1 MTTPEAV
8 AGPIHP
14 AACIKITGEGT
25 SGDGT
30 SGDGTYK
37 IVPYQAAVDTY
48 ADAYTVLHIAI
59 DFDTISS
66 NSDKQTLLH
75 NISNYFNNAIRALQS
90 TKNAKLQPTNN
101 ATLLKNATK
110 ILSDITTLSSN
121 PVPAAA
127 ATAAAAPA
135 AAAATALDKKF
146 LLKASDILFNIAQV
160 LAPPTNV
167 PKTTGGIK
175 KGGRRKRNT
184 RHKHRKNKNKTRVG
198 RR

>member
-30 SGDGTYK
+30 YK
-37 IVPYQAAVDTY
+37 IVPYQMAVDIY
-48 ADAYTVLHIAI
+48 VYAYTILHDIYE
-59 DFDTISS
+59 FDKLA
-66 NSDKQTLLH
+66 NSDKQTLLQ
-75 NISNYFNNAIRALQS
+75 NINNYFNNAIRALPP
-90 TKNAKLQPTNN
+90 TKN
-101 ATLLKNATK
+101 ATLLTTAKQ
-110 ILSDITTLSSN
+110 ILTDITTLISS

-127 ATAAAAPA
+127 AAATAATAAPA
-135 AAAATALDKKF
+135 VAPTLDKKF
-146 LLKASDILFNIAQV
+146 LLKASDILFNIARL
-160 LAPPTNV
+160 LAPPTL
-167 PKTTGGIK
+167 PQSKPI